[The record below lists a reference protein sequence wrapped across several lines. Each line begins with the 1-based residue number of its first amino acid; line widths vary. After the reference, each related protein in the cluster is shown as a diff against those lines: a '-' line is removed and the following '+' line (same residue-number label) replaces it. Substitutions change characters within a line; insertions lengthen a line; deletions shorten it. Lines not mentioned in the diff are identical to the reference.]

1 MLKKLRIAIP
11 KGSLEEGTINLFKQ
25 ADLPIRRRNDRDY
38 NLSID
43 DPRIV
48 ETFILRPKEIAN
60 YVSEGEFDFGITGLD
75 WVKETEVAVREVADL
90 AFSRGGWNPIKIIL
104 ATNEENPVND
114 VRDIS
119 PKDRVVTEYP
129 RMTRRYFEKLDKG
142 KIKIRLSDGA
152 TEIKVPRLA
161 EYLVDVTETGRTL
174 RENGKKILDTIMV
187 SSTKLIAN
195 IDSWNNPEKRQ
206 SMNEIAELLLGV
218 VRARDKVM
226 IKLNVSDAN
235 LNAVNN
241 YLPAELAP
249 TISLLMPRDE
259 SLGKWYAVETVIQK
273 SQLNVIIPELKRLGA
288 RDILE
293 IDVKKVIP

>member
-1 MLKKLRIAIP
+1 MLRIAIP
-11 KGSLEEGTINLFKQ
+11 KGSLEEGTFNLFKQ
-25 ADLPIRRRNDRDY
+25 ADLTIRRRNDRDY
-38 NLSID
+38 NLSIN
-43 DPRIV
+43 DPRIT
-48 ETFILRPKEIAN
+48 EAFILRPREVAN
-60 YVSEGEFDFGITGLD
+60 YVSEGEFDLGITGLD

-90 AFSRGGWNPIKIIL
+90 AFSRGGWNPIKIVL
-104 ATNEENPVND
+104 ATNVDNPVND

-119 PKDRVVTEYP
+119 PKDRVATEYP
-129 RMTRRYFEKLDKG
+129 RLTRRYFEKLDKR
-142 KIKIRLSDGA
+142 KIKIRLSEGA

-174 RENGKKILDTIMV
+174 QENGKKILDTIMI

-206 SMNEIAELLLGV
+206 AMNEIAELLLGV
-218 VRARDKVM
+218 IRARDKVL
-226 IKLNVSDAN
+226 IKLNVSEEK
-235 LNAVNN
+235 LEIVND

-249 TISLLMPRDE
+249 TISLLMPRNK
-259 SLGKWYAVETVIQK
+259 SLGKWYAIETVIQK

>member
-1 MLKKLRIAIP
+1 MSKKLRVAVP

-43 DPRIV
+43 DPRII
-48 ETFILRPKEIAN
+48 ETFILRPKEIAE
-60 YVSEGEFDFGITGLD
+60 YVSEGEFDIGITGLD
-75 WVKETEVAVREVADL
+75 WVMETAVAVKEVADL
-90 AFSRGGWNPIKIIL
+90 AFSRGGWNPIKIVL
-104 ATNEENPVND
+104 ATSIDNPIND
-114 VRDIS
+114 VREIS
-119 PKDRVVTEYP
+119 TQDKVATEYP
-129 RMTRRYFEKLDKG
+129 RLTRRYFNKFG
-142 KIKIRLSDGA
+142 KRDIRLKFSEGA

-161 EYLVDVTETGRTL
+161 KYLVDVTETGRTL
-174 RENGKKILDTIMV
+174 RENGKKILDTLLV

-195 IDSWNNPEKRQ
+195 IDSWNDLEKRQ

-235 LNAVNN
+235 LKAVNS

-259 SLGKWYAVETVIQK
+259 SLGKWYAIETVIQK

>member
-1 MLKKLRIAIP
+1 MSKKLRVAVP

-43 DPRIV
+43 DPRII
-48 ETFILRPKEIAN
+48 ETFILRPKEIAE
-60 YVSEGEFDFGITGLD
+60 YVSEGEFDIGITGLD
-75 WVKETEVAVREVADL
+75 WVMETAVAVKEVADL
-90 AFSRGGWNPIKIIL
+90 AFSRGGWNPIKIVL
-104 ATNEENPVND
+104 ATSIDNPIND
-114 VRDIS
+114 VREIS
-119 PKDRVVTEYP
+119 TQDKVATEYP
-129 RMTRRYFEKLDKG
+129 RLTRRYFNKFG
-142 KIKIRLSDGA
+142 KRDIGLKFSEGA
-152 TEIKVPRLA
+152 TEIKVPRFA
-161 EYLVDVTETGRTL
+161 KYLVDVTETGRTL
-174 RENGKKILDTIMV
+174 RENGKKILDTLLV

-195 IDSWNNPEKRQ
+195 IDSWNDLEKRQ

-235 LNAVNN
+235 LKAVNS

-259 SLGKWYAVETVIQK
+259 SLGKWYAIETVIQK

-293 IDVKKVIP
+293 IDVTKVIP

>member
-1 MLKKLRIAIP
+1 MLRIAIP
-11 KGSLEEGTINLFKQ
+11 KGSLEEGTFNLFKQ
-25 ADLPIRRRNDRDY
+25 ADLTIRRRNDRDY
-38 NLSID
+38 NLSIN
-43 DPRIV
+43 DPRIT
-48 ETFILRPKEIAN
+48 EAFILRPREVAN
-60 YVSEGEFDFGITGLD
+60 YVSEGEFDLGITGLD
-75 WVKETEVAVREVADL
+75 WVKETEVAVKEVADL
-90 AFSRGGWNPIKIIL
+90 AFSRGGWSPIKIVL
-104 ATNEENPVND
+104 ATNKDNPIND

-119 PKDRVVTEYP
+119 PKDRVATEYP
-129 RMTRRYFEKLDKG
+129 RLTRRYFEKLDKR
-142 KIKIRLSDGA
+142 KIKIRLSEGA

-174 RENGKKILDTIMV
+174 QENGKKILDTIMV

-195 IDSWNNPEKRQ
+195 IDSWNNLEKRQ
-206 SMNEIAELLLGV
+206 AMNEIAELLLGV
-218 VRARDKVM
+218 IRARDKVL
-226 IKLNVSDAN
+226 IKLNVSEEN
-235 LNAVNN
+235 LRVVND

-249 TISLLMPRDE
+249 TISLLMPRNE